1 MIRIQNIAKTELISL
16 ISLIVIMGLMGCS
29 SDDYEEAPVTELGAP
44 VTVNGYVAGYEEPGY
59 RVTRAYGA
67 NGITRGWVPPTGF
80 GFDAELAD
88 KSISVFFTQTSGEPA
103 GGFEEDFFFKSS
115 DKWRVSKTDLKA
127 ENYYLYGYVPHE
139 KYVEAKVEVLPHEDG
154 EPAHTFTDGA
164 VLTLDQLN
172 AVTSADICVIVGA
185 KNGKDDYRPNAD
197 YSVTGLKMGDFTY
210 AAQTTVQ
217 PLPSP
222 EESGIRRNY
231 VYLLFDHIYAA
242 MRFSIKVN
250 GTYNALRTIKLK
262 DLSLQAYTGDDGTTT
277 TKKKMKATITLTKT
291 TDGSSPI
298 SSIVFED
305 VGTEVGKGSFFED
318 AAGLELT
325 TDYSDFIGHFMPKDV
340 TKVELTSTYDVY
352 DKQGNL
358 IRQNC
363 TAMNTLDLKKLF
375 FYDSEIKTARRG
387 YRYTVKMTINPT
399 YLYVLSEP
407 DLNNPTVEVE

>member
-1 MIRIQNIAKTELISL
+1 MGLMGLIGL
-16 ISLIVIMGLMGCS
+16 GLMGCS

-59 RVTRAYGA
+59 RTNRAYETNGTYGA
-67 NGITRGWVPPTGF
+67 YETNGDGITRGWVPPTGF

-88 KSISVFFTQTSGEPA
+88 KSISVFFTQTSGEPT

-115 DKWRVSKTDLKA
+115 DKWRVSKTDLEA

-139 KYVEAKVEVLPHEDG
+139 KYVEATVTAPSGK
-154 EPAHTFTDGA
+154 TFADGA

-172 AVTSADICVIVGA
+172 TVTSADICVIVGA
-185 KNGKDDYRPNAD
+185 KNGYSNFDPSYDPNIDYT
-197 YSVTGLKMGDFTY
+197 VTGLKMGDFTY
-210 AAQTTVQ
+210 AARTTGV
-217 PLPSP
+217 
-222 EESGIRRNY
+222 GGTGGNY

-291 TDGSSPI
+291 DNGSSPI

-305 VGTEVGKGSFFED
+305 VGTEVGKGSFFQD

-325 TDYSDFIGHFMPKDV
+325 TTNSYFIGHFMPENV

-363 TAMNTLDLKKLF
+363 TAMNTINLKEMF
-375 FYDSEIKTARRG
+375 FYESEMTAAIRG
-387 YRYTVKMTINPT
+387 YRYTVNLTVNPT
-399 YLYVLSEP
+399 YLYMLSEP
-407 DLNNPTVEVE
+407 DLDNPTLIVG

>member
-1 MIRIQNIAKTELISL
+1 MRPMGLIGL
-16 ISLIVIMGLMGCS
+16 IGLIGLMGCS
-29 SDDYEEAPVTELGAP
+29 SDDYEEATVTELGAP

-59 RVTRAYGA
+59 RTNRAYETNGA

-115 DKWRVSKTDLKA
+115 DKWRVSKTDLEA

-197 YSVTGLKMGDFTY
+197 YTVTGLKMGDFTY
-210 AAQTTVQ
+210 AARTTG
-217 PLPSP
+217 
-222 EESGIRRNY
+222 ESGTGGNY

-298 SSIVFED
+298 SSIFFED

-387 YRYTVKMTINPT
+387 YRYTVKMTVNPT